1 MDLYKLR
8 AFITVVDHGSI
19 TKAASVLNMT
29 QPPLS
34 ILIRKLETELNVT
47 LFSRQDRRLTLTH
60 SGEVLYQKAR
70 KLIAFADD
78 IKDEL
83 TESEKGLRGTIK
95 VGCAT
100 SPSYLFLPDVVEKL
114 RNTAPNIVVRTSEG
128 PSAYIFQELKNHNVD
143 VGIVPVIY
151 EAEDYEITPLYRD
164 PVLIVVPDKHPLSQR
179 KSVNITDLKDENFLL
194 TNTSIGQ
201 SISDQI
207 IAACQ
212 SNGFSPNTVYWGTDT
227 MPMVKMV
234 LKGLGIAFMP
244 SSYERLHLFSDYFKS
259 QRLHLVELKS
269 PKIDVKYSLVT
280 YKNKY
285 NGAIVDQFIK
295 AAKDAAQSFLRNE
308 ESLN

>member
-1 MDLYKLR
+1 MDLHKLH
-8 AFITVVDHGSI
+8 AFITVVEHGSI
-19 TKAASVLNMT
+19 TKAATVLNMT

-34 ILIRKLETELNVT
+34 ILIRKLESELNVT
-47 LFSRQDRRLTLTH
+47 LFSRQDRRLTLTS

-70 KLIAFADD
+70 KLIAFAED

-83 TESEKGLRGTIK
+83 VESENGLRGTIK

-100 SPSYLFLPDVVEKL
+100 SPSYLFLPEVVEKL
-114 RNTAPNIVVRTSEG
+114 RKTAPKIVVRTSEG

-143 VGIVPVIY
+143 IGIVPVIY
-151 EAEDYEITPLYRD
+151 KAEDYEITTLYRD
-164 PVLIVVPDKHPLSQR
+164 PLLIVVPHNHPLSKR

-207 IAACQ
+207 IAVCQ
-212 SNGFSPNTVYWGTDT
+212 SNGFSPNTVYWRTDT

-244 SSYERLHLFSDYFKS
+244 SSYKKLHLFSDQFKNE
-259 QRLHLVELKS
+259 RLHLVELTD
-269 PKIDVKYSLVT
+269 PKINVKYSLVT

-285 NGAIVDQFIK
+285 KSSIVDQFIK
-295 AAKDAAQSFLRNE
+295 TAKEVAQSFQNL
-308 ESLN
+308 